1 MNHLTKYEEISTGYC
16 PRPFQQKIHR
26 RLKRFNVLVCH
37 RRFGKTV
44 MAINE
49 LIDQA
54 LRCTLKNPQYCYDS
68 PETCDLCGKSFLG
81 AEFLVDGE
89 TKGTE
94 QIQVPGG
101 DSMGQWAYMC
111 ANCFASHGVAVGW
124 GRGQLYQRRDDGSWL
139 MVAGFPPDE

>member
-1 MNHLTKYEEISTGYC
+1 MSQLLAQLADHE
-16 PRPFQQKIHR
+16 R
-26 RLKRFNVLVCH
+26 
-37 RRFGKTV
+37 
-44 MAINE
+44 A
-49 LIDQA
+49 
-54 LRCTLKNPQYCYDS
+54 LKNPQYCYDS